1 MSLNL
6 HIVEATANLDENGI
20 LHVNEPIRGLE
31 AGEVLVIVVARPQK
45 ATTPESYDDISREGW
60 NRAMMSSSALAFLKD
75 PGEDIY
81 TLEDGEPIDWNA
93 K

>member
-6 HIVEATANLDENGI
+6 HTVEATANLDENGV

-31 AGEVLVIVVARPQK
+31 AGEVLVIVVARAQNHPV
-45 ATTPESYDDISREGW
+45 PERYDDISSQEW
-60 NRAMMSSSALAFLKD
+60 NRAMMNSSALAFLKD
-75 PGEDIY
+75 PAEDIY
-81 TLEDGEPIDWNA
+81 TLEDGEPIDWDA